1 MQKLGSGFLL
11 WQKFSLLTRFILY
24 FAHLVMSKT
33 VSQIDQKS
41 YNLLLESISDHA
53 IMILDQEGYIIN
65 WNRGAEQI
73 NGYTESEVLGK
84 HFSIFYTR
92 EDTEK
97 SQPEKNL
104 QKVIDTGGL
113 EYKAWRVRKDGSV
126 YWANIVFTALKND
139 RGEIIG
145 YGKVIH
151 DLSKQVQTEERISL
165 LNKELENRLQQ
176 SQSEISDYKHA
187 LDESA
192 IVAITDQKGII
203 KHVNDNFCKISKY
216 SKEELLGQDHRI
228 INSGFHSK
236 EFIRNLWVTIANG
249 KIWRGELRNKAK
261 DATYYWVDT
270 TIVPFLNEHGKPY
283 QYLAIRSDI
292 TQRKLAEEQLL
303 KANEDLE
310 NKVRERTLELTHALE
325 KEKEL
330 NEMKSR
336 FVSMASHEFRTPL
349 SAILSST
356 SLMEHYV
363 NPDQEDKRKKHVER
377 IKSSVKNLTSIL
389 DDFLSLEKLEQGKV
403 ESHNSEFNFR
413 EFIED
418 AIEEMHGM
426 SKKKQQEIHLQYDG
440 HEQVYQDKKILRN
453 VLLNLLSNAI
463 KYSPEGKTIFI
474 SSEIK
479 DERVTLAVKDEGI
492 GIPLEAQKNLFDK
505 FFRARNAVNIQGTGL
520 GLNIVK
526 RYVELLDGIISFD
539 SIENAGTVFTVS
551 FPRYKKD

>member
-1 MQKLGSGFLL
+1 
-11 WQKFSLLTRFILY
+11 
-24 FAHLVMSKT
+24 MSKT
-33 VSQIDQKS
+33 ISHIDQKS
-41 YNLLLESISDHA
+41 YKLLLESVSDHA
-53 IMILDQEGYIIN
+53 IMILDQDGYIIN
-65 WNRGAEQI
+65 WSRGAEQI
-73 NGYTESEVLGK
+73 NGFMDDEVLGK
-84 HFSIFYTR
+84 HFSIFYTK
-92 EDTEK
+92 EDVENG
-97 SQPEKNL
+97 QPEKNL
-104 QKVIDTGGL
+104 QKVRNLGRL
-113 EYKAWRVRKDGSV
+113 EYKAHRVRKDESL
-126 YWANIVFTALKND
+126 YWANIVFTVLKNNND
-139 RGEIIG
+139 EIIG

-151 DLSKQVQTEERISL
+151 DLSRQIKTEERIGL
-165 LNKELENRLQQ
+165 LNKELEDRLQQ

-192 IVAITDQKGII
+192 IVAITDQKGVI

-216 SKEELLGQDHRI
+216 SVHELLGQDHRI
-228 INSGFHSK
+228 INSGYHSK
-236 EFIRNLWVTIANG
+236 EVIRNLWVTIANG

-261 DATYYWVDT
+261 DGTYYWVDT
-270 TIVPFLNEHGKPY
+270 TIVPFLNEQGKPY

-310 NKVRERTLELTHALE
+310 NKVRQRTLELTYALE

-356 SLMEHYV
+356 SLIEHYMS
-363 NPDQEDKRKKHVER
+363 PEQEEKRKKHFDR

-403 ESHNSEFNFR
+403 EAHNSEFNLK

-418 AIEEMHGM
+418 AIEEMDGM
-426 SKKKQQEIHLQYDG
+426 SKKKQQEILLHYNG
-440 HEQVYQDKKILRN
+440 SEEVYQDKKILRN

-463 KYSPEGKTIFI
+463 KYSPEEKTIYVTAQ
-474 SSEIK
+474 IK
-479 DERVTLAVKDEGI
+479 ESQVILAVKDEGI
-492 GIPLEAQKNLFDK
+492 GIPLEAQKNMFDK

-526 RYVELLDGIISFD
+526 RYVELLDGTISFN
-539 SIENAGTVFTVS
+539 SKENAGTVFTVM
-551 FPRYKKD
+551 FPQNKKD